1 MRNYIIIL
9 ALVTIVVFLSGCVGG
24 EISNIDQL
32 ATKINENI
40 KNGDSY
46 YNQAAISVNKFL
58 YDIALSQCN
67 SAASQFDLAKS
78 SSQEAMIYART
89 SQNQVY
95 IDYLQLTLNEIDAKI
110 NATKELQLAIPLYQ
124 VNDTRSGNIHATLAN
139 TYMKKSLEYE
149 AKKEALVKK
158 NPDEFK

>member
-1 MRNYIIIL
+1 VIIL
-9 ALVTIVVFLSGCVGG
+9 ALLTLTVFLSGCVGS

-46 YNQAAISVNKFL
+46 YNQAATSVNKFL
-58 YDIALSQCN
+58 YEIALGQSN
-67 SAASQFDLAKS
+67 NAASQFDLAKS
-78 SSQEAMIYART
+78 SSQEALIYART
-89 SQNQVY
+89 TQDQVY
-95 IDYLQLTLNEIDAKI
+95 ISYLQLTINEVDAKI

-124 VNDTRSGNIHATLAN
+124 GNDTRSANTHVKLAN

-149 AKKEALVKK
+149 KKKQKIVNQ
-158 NPDEFK
+158 NPTKFK